1 MPRKPQSLQ
10 IDIPSIEGIHTVVLR
25 RLILLRLAYSA
36 EVATLATKAGSDGV
50 FGEENK
56 NRITF
61 DSDWICFITAKK
73 LQ

>member
-1 MPRKPQSLQ
+1 M
-10 IDIPSIEGIHTVVLR
+10 VLR